1 MVRSIPSKN
10 RLQTLC
16 VCVGD
21 TIYSDASKR
30 FAKDEDDEE
39 DLPEAQVAPKN
50 LWGRFERK
58 VCGCK
63 ATSVFLLIIFRSDSQ
78 VMDIWLGLL
87 AGIVG
92 HFFIHNMFFF

>member
-1 MVRSIPSKN
+1 MDFFVRSIPSK
-10 RLQTLC
+10 QAASTLC
-16 VCVGD
+16 LCCD
-21 TIYSDASKR
+21 TRFHSDASKR

-63 ATSVFLLIIFRSDSQ
+63 ATSVFC
-78 VMDIWLGLL
+78 
-87 AGIVG
+87 
-92 HFFIHNMFFF
+92 